1 MSAWPQDDREP
12 LNAPGYIK
20 MPGRPKTERRREKH
34 EPPKPTKMPKYGT
47 VIRCTRCK
55 QVGHNKS
62 SCSKHQSSGSG
73 TVGSQQQNPSPSQQM
88 VLSNTLGSSAHSK
101 KRKFVSLTTTD
112 TTSQSRTKHYKS
124 KAPMESQEM
133 VRVVASA
140 KVCTEHGGSAQVD
153 LQAIVPHSKSSTT
166 ASVRL
171 TSGKAIVS
179 VSTEE
184 PTKNLPKKKAG
195 GALILLP
202 WETKKL

>member
-1 MSAWPQDDREP
+1 MLLQ
-12 LNAPGYIK
+12 
-20 MPGRPKTERRREKH
+20 
-34 EPPKPTKMPKYGT
+34 
-47 VIRCTRCK
+47 
-55 QVGHNKS
+55 
-62 SCSKHQSSGSG
+62 
-73 TVGSQQQNPSPSQQM
+73 
-88 VLSNTLGSSAHSK
+88 
-101 KRKFVSLTTTD
+101 
-112 TTSQSRTKHYKS
+112 
-124 KAPMESQEM
+124 APMESQEL
-133 VRVVASA
+133 VRVAASA

-179 VSTEE
+179 VSAEE